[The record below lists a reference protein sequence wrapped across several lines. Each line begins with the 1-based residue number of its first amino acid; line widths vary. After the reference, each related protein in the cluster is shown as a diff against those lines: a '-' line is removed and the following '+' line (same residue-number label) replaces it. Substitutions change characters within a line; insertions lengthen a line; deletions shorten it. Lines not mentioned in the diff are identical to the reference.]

1 MKKAISIVLVV
12 LMLVCVLTSCGTGK
26 LVGTWTRQYTVLG
39 VVTEDK
45 FVFNEDGTGTMTTV
59 LGIDLDIT
67 YTAEDGKLV
76 VTFNTLGIET
86 NVEYT
91 YKFEKGNLLL
101 TSDGETLEFEKQK

>member
-101 TSDGETLEFEKQK
+101 TSEGETLEFEKQK